1 MIFLEIVREQWLKN
15 ISYTM
20 SFLFSMLLLIWLLPF
35 LMHHFVIQQLDIPEI
50 SFIICLVALFLIL
63 IQTLF
68 HTLSELQRLYNERDL
83 SFYLPIPIWKII
95 CSRLLVEL
103 FISVLALIGILASM
117 LFALLYDEAYSLQ
130 LITAVLTL
138 MFFVL
143 LYSLLT
149 VLAVSLVLFP
159 LWHLC
164 TKYIGKWCYAVFL
177 ILLVVAIT
185 LFYRFEQSYIYKHFI
200 EVGPTYNSV
209 FKFNK
214 VNSDKFLNIEDFY
227 TNVHILED
235 TFIFIISLACFF
247 GGLMWTK
254 RVMLK

>member
-20 SFLFSMLLLIWLLPF
+20 SFLFSMLILIWLLPF
-35 LMHHFVIQQLDIPEI
+35 LMHHFVIQQLDVSEI

-63 IQTLF
+63 VQTLF

-103 FISVLALIGILASM
+103 CISSLALIGILSSM
-117 LFALLYDEAYSLQ
+117 LFALLHDDAYSLQ

-143 LYSLLT
+143 LYALLT
-149 VLAVSLVLFP
+149 MLAVSLVLFP
-159 LWHLC
+159 LWHIC
-164 TKYIGKWCYAVFL
+164 TKYIGKWCYLVFL
-177 ILLVVAIT
+177 VLLIVGTVF
-185 LFYRFEQSYIYKHFI
+185 FYRFEQSYVYKHFI
-200 EVGPTYNSV
+200 EIGPTYNSL
-209 FKFNK
+209 FKFK
-214 VNSDKFLNIEDFY
+214 EVNSHRFLNIENFY
-227 TNVHILED
+227 TNVHIFED
-235 TFIFIISLACFF
+235 TFLFIISLACFF

-254 RVMLK
+254 RIMLK